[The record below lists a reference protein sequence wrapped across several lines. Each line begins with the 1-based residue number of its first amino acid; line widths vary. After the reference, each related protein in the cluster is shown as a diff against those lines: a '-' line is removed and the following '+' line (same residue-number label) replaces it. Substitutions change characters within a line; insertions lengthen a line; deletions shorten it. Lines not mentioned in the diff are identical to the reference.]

1 MVRTTTT
8 LGEGGQIADPSGDK
22 SAAIRDDPR
31 DGVYAPPAGL
41 TIVAKGQGWVAVDK
55 PTGLLSVPGRTD
67 DKSDCVRTRI
77 EALFPG
83 STGPIVMH
91 RLDMDTSGVMVCAL
105 DEHTHRAVSVQFQHR
120 LTRKVYVALVD
131 GRVEIESGTIDLPV
145 RPEPGKEPVQVI
157 DREHRRPAV
166 TAWKVLGYEHGTTRL
181 QLLPMTGRTHQLR
194 VHCAWAGS
202 GGLRGRLGSAGGLVR
217 GHPILGD
224 VLYGPPVIDP
234 WAAPR
239 LMLHACELEFTDPRT
254 ERRVT
259 VRAPKPF

>member
-1 MVRTTTT
+1 MTT
-8 LGEGGQIADPSGDK
+8 LGEGFQNAAPAGVGGGVVSGDL
-22 SAAIRDDPR
+22 R
-31 DGVYAPPAGL
+31 DGVYAPPEGL
-41 TIVAKGQGWVAVDK
+41 GVVARGEGWVAVDK
-55 PTGLLSVPGRTD
+55 PAGLLSVPGRTG
-67 DKSDCVRTRI
+67 DKTDCVRSRV
-77 EALFPG
+77 ESLFAG

-105 DEHTHRAVSVQFQHR
+105 DEQTHRALSVQFQDR

-131 GRVEIESGTIDLPV
+131 GCVEVESGTIDLPV
-145 RPEPGKEPVQVI
+145 RAELGREPVQVV

-166 TAWKVLGYEHGTTRL
+166 TAWKVMGREGGATRL
-181 QLLPMTGRTHQLR
+181 QLMPMTGRTHQLR
-194 VHCAWAGS
+194 VHCAWAGP

-239 LMLHACELEFTDPRT
+239 LMLHACELEFTDPGT
-254 ERRVT
+254 DHRVV
-259 VRAPKPF
+259 VRSAAPF